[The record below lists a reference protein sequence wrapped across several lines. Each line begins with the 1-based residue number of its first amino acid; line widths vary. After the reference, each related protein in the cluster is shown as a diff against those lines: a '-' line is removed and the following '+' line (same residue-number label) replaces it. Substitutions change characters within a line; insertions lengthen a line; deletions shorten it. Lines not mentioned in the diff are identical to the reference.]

1 MKHHIKITLHIIAF
15 TTIILLGG
23 CMIKDKNQAK
33 GTLERDRVALIATS
47 NQIITA
53 LPITEGSQIKK
64 GDILVE
70 LDDIQQQA
78 ILAKAIAQQAQ
89 AKANL
94 VKMQSGERTEDIAA
108 AKANLDSAQAQ
119 LIDAQKN
126 YERGIELVAQ
136 KIISQAN
143 EDSLLAQYD
152 AAKAN
157 LEAMNQTWLKL
168 SQGYRQEDI
177 DAAQATF
184 DAAIADVAL
193 QQKILDDLTVKATRD
208 GILDSLPYNTG
219 ERVPTNATVAIIEA
233 ATAPYARV
241 YIPEPYVAKYTKGS
255 EVTVHIDGIEQPFKG
270 TIRWISVE
278 PSFTPYTN
286 MSVEDRSRFVYLAE
300 ITLSDDAQAIPAGI
314 PVQVDLE

>member
-1 MKHHIKITLHIIAF
+1 MKYQIKIAF
-15 TTIILLGG
+15 RIFTVFTIILLSG
-23 CMIKDKNQAK
+23 CIIKEKNQAK

-47 NQIITA
+47 NQIITD
-53 LPITEGSQIKK
+53 LPIAEGSQIKK
-64 GDILVE
+64 GDILVK
-70 LDDIQQQA
+70 LDDIQQKA

-94 VKMQSGERTEDIAA
+94 DKMQSGERTEDIAA

-126 YERGIELVAQ
+126 YERMVELVAQ
-136 KIISQAN
+136 KYVSQASADN
-143 EDSLLAQYD
+143 ALTQKD
-152 AAKAN
+152 AAQAAFDAAN
-157 LEAMNQTWLKL
+157 QNWKKL

-184 DAAIADVAL
+184 DATIADVAL

-208 GILDSLPYNTG
+208 GILDSLPYNAG
-219 ERVPTNATVAIIEA
+219 ERVPTNAVVAIIEA

-255 EVTVHIDGIEQPFKG
+255 EVTVHIDGIERPFKG
-270 TIRWISVE
+270 VIRWISVE
-278 PSFTPYTN
+278 PSFTPYSN
-286 MSVEDRSRFVYLAE
+286 MSEEDRSRFVYLAE
-300 ITLSDDAQAIPAGI
+300 IDLLDDTQRIPAGI
-314 PVQVDLE
+314 PVQVDME